1 MPHYSRNVKIG
12 QLIMVGF
19 RGRSLSEDKHIRKII
34 TDYHLGSVVFF
45 DDVSPFGP
53 PVRGNIESSDQVREL
68 TRDIQRHAEIP
79 VFIAID
85 HEGGNV
91 NRLKEKYGFTPAC
104 PASEF
109 GKRND
114 ENFTREESC
123 KRADLLAGLGINV
136 NLAPVVDVNVNP
148 QNPALGLRERCISH
162 DPEIVTNHARIMINA
177 FREKGVFS
185 TLKHFPGHGS
195 STGDSHFGAVDVTA
209 GWSES
214 ELIPYQRLI
223 SEGFSEF
230 ILTAH
235 IFNNSLDPDY
245 PATLSDNIL
254 TKLLRQEMGFKGVV
268 VSDDMNMAAIIDYY
282 DLGEAVIMA
291 LQAGVDIVAIAN
303 ANQHDPEIAPKIMDV
318 IKEKLRKGLI
328 KEDVIDRS
336 FHRIITLKKRLKNL
350 NL

>member
-1 MPHYSRNVKIG
+1 MPHYSRDVKIG

-19 RGRSLSEDKHIRKII
+19 RGRSLSENKGMEKILR
-34 TDYHLGSVVFF
+34 DYHLGSIVLF

-53 PVRGNIESSDQVREL
+53 PVRGNIESPEQVREL
-68 TRDIQRHAEIP
+68 TRDIQKHAEVP

-91 NRLKEKYGFTPAC
+91 NRLKEKYGFPIAC

-109 GKRND
+109 GKLND
-114 ENFTREESC
+114 ENFTCEESL
-123 KRADLLAGLGINV
+123 KRAELLAGLGINV

-148 QNPALGLRERCISH
+148 KNPALGLRERCISH
-162 DPEIVTNHARIMINA
+162 DPVSVTNHARIMIHA
-177 FREKGVFS
+177 FREKGVYS

-195 STGDSHFGAVDVTA
+195 STGDSHFGAVDVTE
-209 GWSES
+209 GWHES
-214 ELIPYQRLI
+214 ELTPYRHLI
-223 SEGFSEF
+223 SEGFSAF

-235 IFNNSLDPDY
+235 IFNKNLDPVY
-245 PATLSDNIL
+245 PATLSEEIL

-268 VSDDMNMAAIIDYY
+268 ISDDMNMAAIIDHY
-282 DLGEAVIMA
+282 DLGEAVILA

-303 ANQHDPEIAPKIMDV
+303 ANRHDPEIAPKMIDV

-328 KEDVIDRS
+328 KEEVIDRS
-336 FHRIITLKKRLKNL
+336 FHRIITLKKGLEVFNL
-350 NL
+350 